1 MPAGLKLLPCQDCLT
16 GNTFNTMISKNNR
29 HKDGQNDLLKG
40 IFIQLMIVNIL
51 LGLVQPCNQLV
62 DSILTGKFLGTV
74 ALEVYALI
82 LPVFSFVTAV
92 SFFFAIGTQ
101 ITVSNII
108 GKGRSDEAQALVRT
122 SFISIIIFS
131 FALAAVFMIFSR
143 PIAVFL
149 GAADS
154 VPGQIEA
161 TSGYLRAYAIGI
173 PAVFLINAMMS
184 LFQLEGKKKI
194 VVILSLCT
202 VFINVAGDLL
212 SLFLFRQG
220 LSGIVLATSV
230 SNIIVCIILIV
241 CFLKFSRMFRF
252 SLKGFRK
259 EDLLLIIKNG
269 LPSLTYYGSIVVRTA
284 FFNFLILSM
293 TDSSILAVMAV
304 INSFMVI
311 TDAVLGGIGDS
322 VLLLGGVLH
331 GEKDIKGQ
339 RILLK
344 TSLFWG
350 VIILLCITL
359 VSVFCADQIAA
370 LFSDNK
376 SPEFIK
382 ATAHALRITVICMV
396 PNVIS
401 VILKKYIQSVGR
413 ARYTTITNVLCNIV
427 YVCVSAFI
435 LVKTIGS
442 DGIFISYTV
451 CYALML
457 LTHLIYAWMVA
468 GRTFREG
475 KDILL
480 FQPEDYILKND
491 RSWLYQATSVNEC
504 VDVSKKIFD
513 ICKQNDIKQAYLLS
527 LFTEEIAI
535 NTMEHGFRKDKKI
548 LVIIKLILSEEDI
561 MLNISDNCAFFD
573 PMDYYDILLEKKGYE
588 SGMGIRIVMNL
599 AEKISYT
606 NTFSLNNLF
615 IKMSR

>member
-1 MPAGLKLLPCQDCLT
+1 
-16 GNTFNTMISKNNR
+16 MISKNNR

-62 DSILTGKFLGTV
+62 DSILTGKILGTE

-82 LPVFSFVTAV
+82 LPVISFVTAV

-101 ITVSNII
+101 ISVSNSI
-108 GKGRSDEAQALVRT
+108 GKGRSEEANAIVRT
-122 SFISIIIFS
+122 SFVSMIIFS
-131 FALAAVFMIFSR
+131 FALTAVFMIFSR
-143 PIAVFL
+143 QVAVLL
-149 GAADS
+149 GAADT
-154 VPGQIEA
+154 VPGQIEE
-161 TSGYLRAYAIGI
+161 TSGYLRAYAAGI
-173 PAVFLINAMMS
+173 PAVFLINTMMS

-212 SLFLFRQG
+212 NLFLFRQG
-220 LSGIVLATSV
+220 IFGIALATSL

-241 CFLKFSRMFRF
+241 CFLKLSRMFRF

-259 EDLLLIIKNG
+259 ENLLMIIKNG

-284 FFNFLILSM
+284 FFNYLILSM
-293 TDSSILAVMAV
+293 TDSSILAVMTV
-304 INSFMVI
+304 INSFLVLI
-311 TDAVLGGIGDS
+311 DAVLGGTGDA

-359 VSVFCADQIAA
+359 ISVFCAGLIAA
-370 LFSDNK
+370 LFSNNK
-376 SPEFIK
+376 SPEFIE
-382 ATAHALRITVICMV
+382 ATAHALRITVICLV
-396 PNVIS
+396 PNVICA
-401 VILKKYIQSVGR
+401 IFKKYIQSVGR
-413 ARYTTITNVLCNIV
+413 AKYTAITNVLCNVV
-427 YVCVSAFI
+427 YVCLSAFV
-435 LVKTIGS
+435 LVRTIGS

-451 CYALML
+451 CYLLML

-573 PMDYYDILLEKKGYE
+573 PMDYYEILLEKKGYE